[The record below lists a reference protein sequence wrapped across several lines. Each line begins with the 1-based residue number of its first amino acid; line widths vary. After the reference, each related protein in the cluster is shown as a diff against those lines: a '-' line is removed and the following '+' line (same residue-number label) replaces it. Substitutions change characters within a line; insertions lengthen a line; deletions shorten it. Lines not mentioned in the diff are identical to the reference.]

1 MQVDI
6 VLDPNTP
13 PNTLGEL
20 GALAESFGLGAMW
33 MANHVSARDPFMCF
47 AEMARGTKSIR
58 MGPIAVSPFELHPLK
73 MANTLWTLN
82 EFSDGRANIVV
93 GGGGETMIAMHLKP
107 TFESMHPKMVTGVRE
122 CIEFLKSTSPDRRLD
137 FDGEVFQVSGYQ
149 PAWVRHDRP
158 LLYVAATRPKMMRM
172 AGEVADGLMTSDG
185 TLPLIK
191 QALPA
196 LKDGLAKSG
205 RSLENFRFNNLYA
218 WHVKSDKDA
227 AVAEARRKLWVRGML
242 LPWYLEPF
250 LSAAEIERVQSNMT
264 SFMNAYFADSPEIDG
279 VPEPLVDKLV
289 ENLTLT
295 GSVAELGVLIE
306 ELQKM
311 EALGVNEIALR
322 IYDDPADAIRL
333 IGERVAPALH
343 VS

>member
-1 MQVDI
+1 MRVDI
-6 VLDPNTP
+6 VLDPNTRP
-13 PNTLGEL
+13 ETLGEL
-20 GALAESFGLGAMW
+20 GALAESYDLGAMW

-47 AEMARGTKSIR
+47 AEMARGTSKIR

-73 MANTLWTLN
+73 MANMLWTLN
-82 EFSDGRANIVV
+82 EFSNGRANIVV

-122 CIEFLKSTSPDRRLD
+122 CIEFLKTSSPNRRVD

-149 PAWVRHDRP
+149 PTWARHERP
-158 LLYVAATRPKMMRM
+158 HLYVAATRPKMMRM

-185 TLPLIK
+185 TLPLIE

-196 LKDGLAKSG
+196 LNEGLVKSG
-205 RSLENFRFNNLYA
+205 RALDDFRFNNLYA
-218 WHVKSDKDA
+218 WHVKKDKDK

-250 LSAAEIERVQSNMT
+250 LGKADREAVQENMNA
-264 SFMNAYFADSPEIDG
+264 FMNAYFANSPVIEG
-279 VPEPLVDKLV
+279 VPDRLIDTLV

-295 GSVAELGVLIE
+295 GGVAELDSLIDH
-306 ELQKM
+306 LKKM
-311 EALGVNEIALR
+311 TALGINEIALR
-322 IYDDPADAIRL
+322 IYDDPADAIRI
-333 IGERVAPALH
+333 IGERVAPAL
-343 VS
+343 